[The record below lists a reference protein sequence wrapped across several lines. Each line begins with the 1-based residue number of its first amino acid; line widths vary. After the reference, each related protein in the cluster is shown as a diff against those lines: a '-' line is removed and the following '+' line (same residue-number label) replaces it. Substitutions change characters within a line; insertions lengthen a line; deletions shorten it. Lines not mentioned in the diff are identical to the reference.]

1 MNRPVVGILEPDAF
15 SAKARAA
22 LESAGFEVRT
32 FSSAHP
38 LAAFLHEVDA
48 LFIRLGRFID
58 GDLLRLAPRL
68 RWLISPTTGVTHID
82 TDAASA
88 RGVTVLTLAG
98 NTHLIE
104 HITSTPEHAL
114 GLTLALLRNYGRAF
128 VTAENLHW
136 DRDSV
141 RGHMLAGQCVGL
153 IGHGRV
159 GRRLAQTFSALGC
172 RVSLHD
178 PTQIT
183 DGPDA
188 RRLPDADA
196 VIASSDIVILAAS
209 YAPGD
214 PVILDAARLDALAG
228 KFLVNIARGELIDEA
243 ALIERLERDLFA
255 GVALDVIQN
264 ENAPANNLPR
274 LAALTQNRN
283 LLLTPHVG
291 GATWQAM
298 ALTEEIMADMFVAA
312 WQAAT

>member
-1 MNRPVVGILEPDAF
+1 MSRPVVGILEPDAF

-22 LESAGFEVRT
+22 LEAAGFEVR
-32 FSSAHP
+32 AYAAPQP
-38 LAAFLHEVDA
+38 LAMFLADADA
-48 LFIRLGRFID
+48 LFIRLGHFIN

-82 TDAASA
+82 TDATAA

-98 NTHLIE
+98 KTHLIE

-114 GLTLALLRNYGRAF
+114 GLALALLRNYGRAF
-128 VTAENLHW
+128 VTADNLHW

-141 RGHMLAGQCVGL
+141 RGHMLAGQRVGL

-172 RVSLHD
+172 SVSLHD
-178 PTQIT
+178 PAQIS

-214 PVILDAARLDALAG
+214 PMVLDAARLDALAG
-228 KFLVNIARGELIDEA
+228 KFLVNIARGELIDEE
-243 ALIERLERDLFA
+243 ALIERLEHDLFA
-255 GVALDVIQN
+255 GVALDVIRG
-264 ENAPANNLPR
+264 ENDPANNLQR
-274 LAALTQNRN
+274 LAALTGRRN

-291 GATWQAM
+291 GATRQAM

-312 WQAAT
+312 WRAAP